1 MTTPHRLAAL
11 ALLPALWLALAP
23 PVDAAPRAGRA
34 VWTWEATSYE
44 LVENPS
50 AATDAIHFARNQ
62 GIGTLYLYADAYGGR
77 ELLQGDPGA
86 YRALLR
92 RLHGAGLRVY
102 ALLGSAHLHTEAYV
116 LPEHRA
122 EALSMFGRVLEFN
135 ASAAADERFDGVNLD
150 IEPHILDAWD
160 GHRLELLA
168 GFLDLSEAFME
179 QKRLSGQTLDVG
191 PAIPFWW
198 DGIELEWHGRT
209 TSVAEHTLGIYDYA
223 ALMDYRDH
231 ALGADGIV
239 SHAEDE
245 MRMAERLGK
254 RIVVGVDI
262 GPGDPQKLSFDHLAP
277 ADLERELALTEYAF
291 AGSPAFGG
299 FALHHFSVYQDWLR
313 RHHRAR

>member
-1 MTTPHRLAAL
+1 MTRVRRTPALAFLAAL
-11 ALLPALWLALAP
+11 LLALADP
-23 PVDAAPRAGRA
+23 AAAASRAARA

-44 LVENPS
+44 LVQDP
-50 AATDAIHFARNQ
+50 AAASDAIRFAHDQ
-62 GIGTLYLYADAYGGR
+62 GIDTLYLYADAYGGR
-77 ELLQGDPGA
+77 ELLQGDAAA
-86 YRALLR
+86 YRTLLR

-122 EALSMFGRVLEFN
+122 EAMSMFGRVLDFN
-135 ASAAADERFDGVNLD
+135 AAAAADERFDGINLD

-168 GFLDLSEAFME
+168 GYLDLSEAFME
-179 QKRLSGQTLDVG
+179 QKRLSGLSLDVG

-198 DGIELEWHGRT
+198 DGIEVEWHGRT
-209 TSVAEHTLGIYDYA
+209 RSVAEHTLALYDYA

-239 SHAEDE
+239 SHAQDE
-245 MRMAERLGK
+245 MQMAERLGK
-254 RIVVGVDI
+254 RVVIGVDI
-262 GPGDPQKLSFDHLAP
+262 GPGDPKKLSFDHLAP

-291 AGSPAFGG
+291 AGSPAFAG
-299 FALHHFSVYQDWLR
+299 FALHHFSVYRDWLR
-313 RHHRAR
+313 RHHRTR